1 VADVG
6 HFLAHL
12 RYQHIKGRQAEDGS
26 VPDAFLEAYARATQ
40 KPLAPEVIS
49 WWTALALLQMSV
61 KPMRRLDA
69 DGPNKVRAL
78 IEEIEGVLQC
88 K

>member
-1 VADVG
+1 
-6 HFLAHL
+6 
-12 RYQHIKGRQAEDGS
+12 
-26 VPDAFLEAYARATQ
+26 LEAYARATQ

>member
-1 VADVG
+1 
-6 HFLAHL
+6 
-12 RYQHIKGRQAEDGS
+12 
-26 VPDAFLEAYARATQ
+26 
-40 KPLAPEVIS
+40 
-49 WWTALALLQMSV
+49 MSV

>member
-1 VADVG
+1 
-6 HFLAHL
+6 
-12 RYQHIKGRQAEDGS
+12 
-26 VPDAFLEAYARATQ
+26 
-40 KPLAPEVIS
+40 LAPEVIS